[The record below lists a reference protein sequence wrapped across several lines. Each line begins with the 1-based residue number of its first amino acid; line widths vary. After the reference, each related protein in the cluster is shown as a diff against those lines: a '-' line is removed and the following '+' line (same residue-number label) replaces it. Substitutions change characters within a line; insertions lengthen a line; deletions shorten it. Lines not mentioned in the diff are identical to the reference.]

1 MNEKELIIINGFPN
15 NERKIQL
22 LETQIN
28 NFKTLQ
34 LPILLISGCEIP
46 SYILSQIDYVVINKE
61 NISLGKDFTKFIRD
75 NGGYRVPFYNLT
87 FPSYQIQSYN
97 PCPNNIITKNIKLGF
112 NLAKSLGF
120 TKVFY
125 TEDDNIFKEESLN
138 WVKDNLFQIN
148 NPYKLSTVIGPQM
161 GSDYIGAFTTFF
173 FTSVDY
179 FLSIFTLPQEISEWY
194 SVENL
199 SKYSLDK
206 NYEGMFY
213 DLIKT
218 DLHLIQNLENSFLNL
233 VNSNYIDWGVVNR
246 YQNEHFLI
254 DNLFNIFP
262 DPQGNKHL
270 FLFNATQNLLT
281 GDKPYS
287 VKIYFDSQFIGEP
300 YLTHTSCWYRIPIP
314 LEVKEVT
321 LDISNYGIVTRNT
334 SFDFIQNNGLLIE
347 DL

>member
-1 MNEKELIIINGFPN
+1 
-15 NERKIQL
+15 
-22 LETQIN
+22 
-28 NFKTLQ
+28 
-34 LPILLISGCEIP
+34 
-46 SYILSQIDYVVINKE
+46 
-61 NISLGKDFTKFIRD
+61 
-75 NGGYRVPFYNLT
+75 
-87 FPSYQIQSYN
+87 
-97 PCPNNIITKNIKLGF
+97 
-112 NLAKSLGF
+112 
-120 TKVFY
+120 
-125 TEDDNIFKEESLN
+125 
-138 WVKDNLFQIN
+138 
-148 NPYKLSTVIGPQM
+148 M

-233 VNSNYIDWGVVNR
+233 VNSNSIDWGVVNR

-262 DPQGNKHL
+262 DSQGNKHL

-300 YLTHTSCWYRIPIP
+300 YLAHTSCWYRIPIP
-314 LEVKEVT
+314 LEVKKVT
-321 LDISNYGIVTRNT
+321 LDISDYGIVTRNT

-347 DL
+347 NL